1 MASPTID
8 RPIHQRRRARGNDQ
22 VEAQP
27 QVDWVD
33 TVAADQD
40 HRLTQ
45 AAACLEQALDGDVAP
60 ACTAAVGGSGATP
73 WTSALMPYTV
83 GVIMTTKTMSGWRR
97 RVRRPTRRSPGGRRA
112 CARDLSMSA
121 TRRVRSGEDNG
132 NNPPTCARCGRPRS
146 CGQVRPSRR
155 PGKRLDARQ

>member
-60 ACTAAVGGSGATP
+60 ACTAAVGGSGGHALDVCTGAVLGRSDHDNQDDVGMAAQSSATD
-73 WTSALMPYTV
+73 SALAERAA
-83 GVIMTTKTMSGWRR
+83 GL
-97 RVRRPTRRSPGGRRA
+97 RS
-112 CARDLSMSA
+112 
-121 TRRVRSGEDNG
+121 
-132 NNPPTCARCGRPRS
+132 
-146 CGQVRPSRR
+146 
-155 PGKRLDARQ
+155 